1 MATDRAA
8 PGEGWPWTRDLP
20 TVEGVNLRPSP
31 IWAPIFA
38 LTLLSSLACDTNAAK
53 DQAKEAA
60 KEVGELAKDK
70 AREVGEQAKDK
81 AGELADDAVDR
92 GKQLWAER
100 NGQLSDAANGILA
113 RGAQAQS
120 DGVEALLSKGQQLA
134 PVAMDVAKT
143 LHSTVDADVDIEPII
158 QDLDDEE
165 AQRQLDQ
172 RIGDMPR
179 VETVNG
185 VDVGFRDVSAWD
197 SGGRESES
205 AYLILWR
212 ADTRLIGLVYRSR
225 QRIHIDKMVAE
236 APRLISLVQGVL

>member
-1 MATDRAA
+1 M
-8 PGEGWPWTRDLP
+8 
-20 TVEGVNLRPSP
+20 
-31 IWAPIFA
+31 FA
-38 LTLLSSLACDTNAAK
+38 LCFALPLLSSSACDTDSAK
-53 DQAKEAA
+53 DQAKDAA

-70 AREVGEQAKDK
+70 AQEVGEQAKDK
-81 AGELADDAVDR
+81 AGELADDAVDK

-100 NGQLSDAANGILA
+100 NGQLSDAAQGILDK
-113 RGAQAQS
+113 GAQAQD
-120 DGVEALLSKGQQLA
+120 DGVEALLDKGQQLA

-143 LHSTVDADVDIEPII
+143 LHSTVDSDVDIEPII
-158 QDLDDEE
+158 QKLDDED
-165 AQRQLDQ
+165 AQNQLDA

-197 SGGRESES
+197 SAGRESES

-212 ADTRLIGLVYRSR
+212 ADTHLIGLVYRSR

-236 APRLISLVQGVL
+236 APRLIALVQRVL